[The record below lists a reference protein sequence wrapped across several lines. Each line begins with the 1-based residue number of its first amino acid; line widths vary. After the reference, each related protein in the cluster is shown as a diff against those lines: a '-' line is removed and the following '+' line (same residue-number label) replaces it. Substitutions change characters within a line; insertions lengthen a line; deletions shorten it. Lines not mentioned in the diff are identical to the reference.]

1 MNFDNPD
8 NWFNGT
14 AKKTKKSAGGGGG
27 ITIQGNRSPSNVKAT
42 TLKSVNA
49 INQKLPQVMVK
60 ISGSSKG
67 TDKAQ
72 AHTNYI
78 GRNGDVEIENE
89 EGKKF
94 KGKDNQKD
102 LLKSWEA
109 MGLHTNDKTGTRK
122 EAFHIVFSMPK
133 GTNPESLKTAVKN
146 LVQEEFSGH
155 KYFMAQHLDT
165 DSPHVHVLLSATD
178 DRGARLNPR
187 KADLHNYR
195 VQFVHKLAE
204 QGIEATASR
213 RLHRFK
219 YQEGKKQ
226 GQIHKEKRE
235 GVTTVK
241 TKPTER
247 NRRNIENTHKEIK
260 DIYKNY
266 SDGLPDS
273 NFQLRSEITKLLKAQ
288 DQDKNKG
295 R

>member
-1 MNFDNPD
+1 
-8 NWFNGT
+8 
-14 AKKTKKSAGGGGG
+14 
-27 ITIQGNRSPSNVKAT
+27 
-42 TLKSVNA
+42 
-49 INQKLPQVMVK
+49 
-60 ISGSSKG
+60 
-67 TDKAQ
+67 
-72 AHTNYI
+72 
-78 GRNGDVEIENE
+78 
-89 EGKKF
+89 
-94 KGKDNQKD
+94 
-102 LLKSWEA
+102 
-109 MGLHTNDKTGTRK
+109 MGLHTSDKTGTRK

-133 GTNPESLKTAVKN
+133 GTNPDSLKTAVKN

-165 DSPHVHVLLSATD
+165 DSPHVHVLLAATD

-235 GVTTVK
+235 GLTTVK
-241 TKPTER
+241 AKPTEK
-247 NRRNIENTHKEIK
+247 NRANIEKTHKEIK

-266 SDGLPDS
+266 SDRLPDS
-273 NFQLRSEITKLLKAQ
+273 NFQLRSEITKLLKVQ
-288 DQDKNKG
+288 DQEKNKG